1 MKCATG
7 RWIRDWDPIKN
18 FGLLSL
24 IFPIYKAQIGCPQS
38 VISTGES
45 LNFDPRPPLCL
56 CYNIGLRCMIQSTHC
71 TSQVKHRPFSVPM
84 QGFDLA
90 VLEDNQSDPNQ
101 GSAAWSKRRHVTTLR
116 SRDMRLRSR
125 DSWGQS
131 GNMTKG
137 TSYSQWISQQQA
149 IIQSRE
155 AVGLQGINNGQI
167 LPLSM
172 YVLLLFSLTISNLFN
187 VGLLICPNLLLFS
200 ATLCRVWLQGAVF
213 NKLSLLFAIY
223 LPHIPSPRS
232 TRWYIF
238 PLTFCG
244 ELCTNDSAV
253 DSKYC
258 AVIGSRFPRVTHISF
273 VNFNLLVQRLLFIFL
288 EYLRG

>member
-131 GNMTKG
+131 GHMTKG

-155 AVGLQGINNGQI
+155 AVGLQGINNGKI

-172 YVLLLFSLTISNLFN
+172 YILLVLLFLIFSTSDFL
-187 VGLLICPNLLLFS
+187 S
-200 ATLCRVWLQGAVF
+200 AQIYSCLVQHSVEFGCRVPFLI
-213 NKLSLLFAIY
+213 NYLSYSL
-223 LPHIPSPRS
+223 S
-232 TRWYIF
+232 TFHTYHHQDPQDGTYF
-238 PLTFCG
+238 H
-244 ELCTNDSAV
+244 
-253 DSKYC
+253 
-258 AVIGSRFPRVTHISF
+258 SRFA
-273 VNFNLLVQRLLFIFL
+273 VNFAPMTAQQTRNTAL
-288 EYLRG
+288 